1 MASQRVPAG
10 NLVAVV
16 ANGGGAGA
24 HAADACAEAGLAV
37 AATCAATRGH
47 LREVLPVAAF
57 LDGPVETTAAVSPE
71 AFGEV
76 VRIAAAQDGVA
87 ALIAVIVRSASADL
101 LPALTAMPTPP
112 SRQRPHSAAT
122 WCSRPTCPACCTRP
136 RSASSNWTCTA
147 PGEVRAAM
155 LRLQGRFAGPMS
167 GVPVE
172 PMITGGIE
180 TIVGVVQEPVFGP
193 LVVFGLGGVAT
204 EVLADH
210 AALLTPLTDTDADG
224 LIRSIKA
231 APLLLGHRGSPPA
244 DLQALRDLL
253 LRVSRLADDLP
264 EITDLDLNPVIAR
277 PDGVFVVDARVK
289 AAPSPPQDPFLR
301 RLP

>member
-112 SRQRPHSAAT
+112 SRQRPHSAASGART
-122 WCSRPTCPACCTRP
+122 TVETSTPSTT
-136 RSASSNWTCTA
+136 ASSRTSSST
-147 PGEVRAAM
+147 V
-155 LRLQGRFAGPMS
+155 
-167 GVPVE
+167 
-172 PMITGGIE
+172 
-180 TIVGVVQEPVFGP
+180 
-193 LVVFGLGGVAT
+193 
-204 EVLADH
+204 
-210 AALLTPLTDTDADG
+210 
-224 LIRSIKA
+224 
-231 APLLLGHRGSPPA
+231 
-244 DLQALRDLL
+244 
-253 LRVSRLADDLP
+253 
-264 EITDLDLNPVIAR
+264 
-277 PDGVFVVDARVK
+277 
-289 AAPSPPQDPFLR
+289 APSGTWTSSRKR
-301 RLP
+301 RSSPTP

>member
-122 WCSRPTCPACCTRP
+122 WCSRPTCPACCTSP

-180 TIVGVVQEPVFGP
+180 TLLGVVQEPVFGP
-193 LVVFGLGGVAT
+193 VVVFGTGGVAAD
-204 EVLADH
+204 VLADY
-210 AALLTPLTDTDADG
+210 AARLAPLTDADAED
-224 LIRSIKA
+224 LIRSVRA
-231 APLLLGHRGSPPA
+231 APALLEHALGTG
-244 DLQALRDLL
+244 ALRDIL
-253 LRVSRLADDLP
+253 LRVSRLADDMP
-264 EITDLDLNPVIAR
+264 
-277 PDGVFVVDARVK
+277 
-289 AAPSPPQDPFLR
+289 
-301 RLP
+301 